1 MNEKQKRFAD
11 EYIMNGCNGKKA

>member
-11 EYIMNGCNGKKA
+11 EYIMNGCNGK